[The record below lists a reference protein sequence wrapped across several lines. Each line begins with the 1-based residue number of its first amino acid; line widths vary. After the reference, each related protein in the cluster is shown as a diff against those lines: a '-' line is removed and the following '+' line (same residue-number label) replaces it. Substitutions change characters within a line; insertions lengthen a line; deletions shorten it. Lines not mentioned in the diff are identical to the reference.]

1 MQCVAFEVADGL
13 TVVADA
19 VQVAAA
25 VIQLFQYAA
34 VGQFGA
40 QAVAQRVVVV
50 ADGGAVSGPGWYWRG
65 RLKTENLRACFEAR
79 TLPINLE
86 IYAGYGL
93 LYIHL
98 NIYLFKSLAQ
108 RIIHPIDLDL

>member
-1 MQCVAFEVADGL
+1 MQYIAFEVADSL
-13 TVVADA
+13 AVVADA
-19 VQVAAA
+19 V
-25 VIQLFQYAA
+25 ILLFQYAS
-34 VGQFGA
+34 VGQFDT
-40 QAVAQRVVVV
+40 QVVAQQVVVM
-50 ADGGAVSGPGWYWRG
+50 ADGGAVSGPGWCWRG
-65 RLKTENLRACFEAR
+65 HLRTENLRACFEAR

>member
-1 MQCVAFEVADGL
+1 MQYIAFEVADGL
-13 TVVADA
+13 AVVADT

-34 VGQFGA
+34 VGQVGA
-40 QAVAQRVVVV
+40 QVAQRVVMM
-50 ADGGAVSGPGWYWRG
+50 ADGGAVSGLGWCWRG

-79 TLPINLE
+79 TLPVNLE

-93 LYIHL
+93 LYICL

>member
-1 MQCVAFEVADGL
+1 MQCVTFEVADGL
-13 TVVADA
+13 AVVADA
-19 VQVAAA
+19 V
-25 VIQLFQYAA
+25 ILLFQYAT

-40 QAVAQRVVVV
+40 QVAQRVVMMAV
-50 ADGGAVSGPGWYWRG
+50 GGAVSGLGRCWRG
-65 RLKTENLRACFEAR
+65 RLKTKKPRGCFEAR

-93 LYIHL
+93 LHL